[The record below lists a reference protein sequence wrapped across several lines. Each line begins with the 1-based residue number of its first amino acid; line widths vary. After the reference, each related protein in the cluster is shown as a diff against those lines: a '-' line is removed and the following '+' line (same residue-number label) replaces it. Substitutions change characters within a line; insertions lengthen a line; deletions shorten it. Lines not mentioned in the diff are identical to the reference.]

1 MLEEFKDNFRKKF
14 EPLIR
19 FCVRLG
25 LNPNHLT
32 TVSLFLSI
40 WSAYQFAFGSI
51 HIAALLL
58 LVGGFF
64 DMIDGEVA
72 RAANRVTRF
81 GALYDSTLDRY
92 SEIFIFLGMGYHFV
106 RIQLASPQFT
116 AVLTLFIVLAMA
128 GSLMVSYVRA
138 RAEGLDFQC
147 KVGFLQR
154 PERVVLLGVGALISN
169 WTLIFV
175 IFFIALFANITAIQ
189 RILYIYKSENAAK
202 WDKLQNTGHD

>member
-1 MLEEFKDNFRKKF
+1 MLVEFKNNFRKKF
-14 EPLIR
+14 DPLIR
-19 FCVRLG
+19 LCVRLG

-32 TVSLFLSI
+32 TISLFLSI

-51 HIAALLL
+51 RIAALIL
-58 LVGGFF
+58 LVGGLF
-64 DMIDGEVA
+64 DMIDGQVA
-72 RAANRVTRF
+72 RASNRVTRF

-92 SEIFIFLGMGYHFV
+92 SEIFTFLGMGYHFV
-106 RIQLASPQFT
+106 RLQIVSPQFT
-116 AVLTLFIVLAMA
+116 AILALFIVLAMA
-128 GSLMVSYVRA
+128 GSIMVSYVRA

-175 IFFIALFANITAIQ
+175 IFFIAVFANYTAIQ
-189 RILYIYKSENAAK
+189 RIVYIYKTENAAK
-202 WDKLQNTGHD
+202 WDKLQNAGHD